1 MRGMELNREKTYEEL
16 KKENE
21 ELRELLTEVCNA
33 YEILNKALDAH
44 SDLLNNEKE
53 NATIENA
60 SDVKKLLNKY
70 SRL

>member
-1 MRGMELNREKTYEEL
+1 MDREKSYEEL

-21 ELRELLTEVCNA
+21 ELRELLLKVCKA
-33 YEILNKALDAH
+33 YDMLQEALSSR
-44 SDLLNNEKE
+44 SDLLERDGE
-53 NATIENA
+53 NATVQSA